1 MAPSV
6 QSLWDTDPDFPST
19 QEWKDFTSNAVRST
33 DNVWYANESI
43 ANYDKANLKQPKMY
57 RWVTEDSFR
66 KRQAKEGQSIQ
77 ETAAQRVAQYQTLDR
92 KVIMIVLY
100 EKHFVHGQCD
110 LVQDVST

>member
-1 MAPSV
+1 MALSV

-33 DNVWYANESI
+33 DNVWYANEST

-92 KVIMIVLY
+92 KVIIDIIIDPVFA
-100 EKHFVHGQCD
+100 KPGADQKFH
-110 LVQDVST
+110 